1 MNLTDSLPMNL
12 MNPFD
17 DRFLSQP
24 QYSELKTLK
33 MGEASYVSVEQLL
46 DILRHRAILSL
57 RIGIA
62 AEESI
67 HATNFQN
74 GRFEEMRTLY
84 EALDNK

>member
-1 MNLTDSLPMNL
+1 MPMKL
-12 MNPFD
+12 INPFD
-17 DRFLSQP
+17 DECLSQP
-24 QYSELKTLK
+24 QYSELKALE
-33 MGEASYVSVEQLL
+33 MGGVSYVPVEQLL
-46 DILRHRAILSL
+46 DILRRRAILSL

-74 GRFEEMRTLY
+74 GRFEEMRSLY

>member
-1 MNLTDSLPMNL
+1 MKL

-24 QYSELKTLK
+24 QYSELKTLEI
-33 MGEASYVSVEQLL
+33 GGVSYVSVEQLL

-67 HATNFQN
+67 HATNFHN
-74 GRFEEMRTLY
+74 GRFEEMRTLH

>member
-1 MNLTDSLPMNL
+1 

-17 DRFLSQP
+17 NEYLSQP
-24 QYSELKTLK
+24 QYSELKTLEL
-33 MGEASYVSVEQLL
+33 GGVSYVAVDQLL

-57 RIGIA
+57 RLGVA

-67 HATNFQN
+67 YATNFHN
-74 GRFEEMRTLY
+74 GRFEEMRTLH